1 MKRKILPLFLA
12 CILLF
17 GMITAVSATSVNA
30 YIHDEADIL
39 TDQEESALERQLQ
52 SISEEYQVQ
61 VVVVTA
67 SSSMGIDPDT
77 YVEVLYDR
85 RAYGFGQTRDG
96 VLLMICMDPREYRI
110 LSNGLG
116 ADAISVSDIQSI
128 SDAIVPSLRSG
139 DYARAIGIYAEK
151 CDSLLK
157 DHLVFDPVSN
167 LGIALVIGL
176 VVGLIVALS
185 LKGQLKS
192 VHKQYRADGYVRQGS
207 MGLTV
212 CKDLYLYRNVTRTP
226 RQTNNSSGHRSGG
239 SRNVGGGSF

>member
-1 MKRKILPLFLA
+1 M
-12 CILLF
+12 
-17 GMITAVSATSVNA
+17 
-30 YIHDEADIL
+30 
-39 TDQEESALERQLQ
+39 
-52 SISEEYQVQ
+52 
-61 VVVVTA
+61 
-67 SSSMGIDPDT
+67 
-77 YVEVLYDR
+77 
-85 RAYGFGQTRDG
+85 
-96 VLLMICMDPREYRI
+96 
-110 LSNGLG
+110 
-116 ADAISVSDIQSI
+116 
-128 SDAIVPSLRSG
+128 
-139 DYARAIGIYAEK
+139 
-151 CDSLLK
+151 
-157 DHLVFDPVSN
+157 FDPVSN